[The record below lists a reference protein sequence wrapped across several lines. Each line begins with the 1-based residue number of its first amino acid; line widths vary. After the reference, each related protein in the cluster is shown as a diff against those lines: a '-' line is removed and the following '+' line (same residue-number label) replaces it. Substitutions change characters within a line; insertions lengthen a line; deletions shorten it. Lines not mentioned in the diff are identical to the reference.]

1 MTWCDRGV
9 MWQSPLPTDVD
20 ELAQMVN
27 EGSLQSIEAM
37 GLASIDHIMQ
47 ALTTPQGPTEGQES
61 EEGKVKNA
69 KGANEGLRLLA
80 PLVAASPSH
89 AVYLRTS
96 GALASLCAMVR
107 EDCDAILA
115 ARGED
120 RQPEDR

>member
-1 MTWCDRGV
+1 VT
-9 MWQSPLPTDVD
+9 WQSPLPTDVD
-20 ELAQMVN
+20 ELEQMVN

-47 ALTTPQGPTEGQES
+47 ALTSPQGPTEGES
-61 EEGKVKNA
+61 KEGKVKNGSG
-69 KGANEGLRLLA
+69 KGAAKEGLRLLA
-80 PLVAASPSH
+80 PLVAAAPSH

-96 GALASLCAMVR
+96 GALASLCTMVR

-115 ARGED
+115 ARGEN